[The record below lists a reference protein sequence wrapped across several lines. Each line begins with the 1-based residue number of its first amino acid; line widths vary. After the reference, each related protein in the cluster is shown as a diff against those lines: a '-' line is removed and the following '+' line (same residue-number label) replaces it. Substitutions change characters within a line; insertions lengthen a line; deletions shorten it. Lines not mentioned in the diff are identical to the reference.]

1 MQMDRCRFKSLLSHS
16 YQTNICRCIAGDI
29 QMQVEIVFFKK
40 TPRSAYTQVQS
51 GRRKDAGGDQFI
63 KDNYNFVFSTF
74 SRRAP
79 GQHGLMSTKR
89 SPLARHV
96 DRHNRHTLRS
106 NCNVGLCWANPFPRN
121 ASQKTVILHMLAE
134 PFCAICMSRRQKS
147 KMPIGKSSSCKCIP
161 L

>member
-1 MQMDRCRFKSLLSHS
+1 MQMHRCRFKSLLSHS
-16 YQTNICRCIAGDI
+16 YQTNICRRIAGDI
-29 QMQVEIVFFKK
+29 QMQVGIDFFKK

-51 GRRKDAGGDQFI
+51 GRCKDAGGDQFI
-63 KDNYNFVFSTF
+63 KDNYSFVFSTF

-96 DRHNRHTLRS
+96 DRHTLRS

-121 ASQKTVILHMLAE
+121 APQKTVILHMLAE
-134 PFCAICMSRRQKS
+134 LFCAICMSAVKNQEVVCRSMPVQKC
-147 KMPIGKSSSCKCIP
+147 P
-161 L
+161 

>member
-1 MQMDRCRFKSLLSHS
+1 
-16 YQTNICRCIAGDI
+16 
-29 QMQVEIVFFKK
+29 MQVEIVFFKK

-134 PFCAICMSRRQKS
+134 PFCAICMSAVKNQKC
-147 KMPIGKSSSCKCIP
+147 P
-161 L
+161 